1 MKKILGLLL
10 ILLLIVG
17 CSTDTTDPTP
27 TDPDVTDPE
36 LSNPGTSEPAP
47 ADPVD
52 TDYDDTDYD
61 SNDNDSVS
69 DYGSLDDTYQDDEG
83 IVKLDFDDDG
93 TVDIS
98 LLGGG
103 SRTENYT
110 ISGNRISIAPAGEDA
125 GIPIIVVE
133 ELEANSDFTEL
144 TVLDADGQPSGIIL
158 KK

>member
-17 CSTDTTDPTP
+17 CSSDPTPADPGTTDPADPGT
-27 TDPDVTDPE
+27 TDPAD
-36 LSNPGTSEPAP
+36 PGTSDP
-47 ADPVD
+47 ADPVTSDPAD
-52 TDYDDTDYD
+52 TDYDD
-61 SNDNDSVS
+61 S

-83 IVKLDFDDDG
+83 IVILDFDDDG

-98 LLGGG
+98 LLGGE

-110 ISGNRISIAPAGEDA
+110 MSGNRISIAPMPDDA

-133 ELEANSDFTEL
+133 ELEANSDFSEL
-144 TVLDADGQPSGIIL
+144 SILDDDGEPTGIIL